1 MSEVPYPVPP
11 AHAGP
16 PTGPPGSLTFGQVLD
31 RSWKLGRANLKLF
44 LGIAA
49 VPSAA
54 IFLVFAAV
62 LGCMAP
68 MIIQQI
74 AAATQTTGDPSA
86 TVPAMPITPD
96 MIPVYV
102 AGGLMVLLYPLMFAV
117 FALYLPAASYA
128 VTQADKGIKVTIGQA
143 YSFAWRHFWRYL
155 WLMILPALF
164 VIAPVMV
171 IACLVGVGAVLM
183 QHAGTDANSPA
194 LLFIIPLAIL
204 LYIGFFVYCILLML
218 RFALAFPASVSEDLP
233 AWASLMRSA
242 KLTKGAKGRVF
253 LVLLVVYA
261 VSYVVNLILMLVY
274 FLVGGVGAAVAVL
287 SHVTQNSPA
296 FFILIGLAGLGYLL
310 VILLCVMFSYAAYT
324 TVLSVLYRD
333 QRLRIDGPLP
343 LPMPPPIFPT
353 LPTPQPGEAV

>member
-1 MSEVPYPVPP
+1 
-11 AHAGP
+11 
-16 PTGPPGSLTFGQVLD
+16 
-31 RSWKLGRANLKLF
+31 
-44 LGIAA
+44 
-49 VPSAA
+49 
-54 IFLVFAAV
+54 
-62 LGCMAP
+62 
-68 MIIQQI
+68 
-74 AAATQTTGDPSA
+74 
-86 TVPAMPITPD
+86 
-96 MIPVYV
+96 
-102 AGGLMVLLYPLMFAV
+102 
-117 FALYLPAASYA
+117 
-128 VTQADKGIKVTIGQA
+128 
-143 YSFAWRHFWRYL
+143 
-155 WLMILPALF
+155 
-164 VIAPVMV
+164 
-171 IACLVGVGAVLM
+171 
-183 QHAGTDANSPA
+183 
-194 LLFIIPLAIL
+194 
-204 LYIGFFVYCILLML
+204 L

>member
-1 MSEVPYPVPP
+1 
-11 AHAGP
+11 
-16 PTGPPGSLTFGQVLD
+16 LTFGQVLD

-44 LGIAA
+44 LGIAS
-49 VPSAA
+49 VPSAL
-54 IFLVFAAV
+54 IFLVVAAA
-62 LGCMAP
+62 LGCMVP
-68 MIIQQI
+68 MISQQI
-74 AAATQTTGDPSA
+74 AATQATADPSTAIQAPA
-86 TVPAMPITPD
+86 TPEMFPL
-96 MIPVYV
+96 YL

-128 VTQADKGIKVTIGQA
+128 VTQADKGITVTIGQA
-143 YSFAWRHFWRYL
+143 YGFASRHFWRYL

-164 VIAPVMV
+164 VIVPLMV
-171 IACLVGVGAVLM
+171 IACLVGVVALFM

-194 LLFIIPLAIL
+194 MLFIIPLAIL
-204 LYIGFFVYCILLML
+204 LYIGLAVYSILLVL
-218 RFALAFPASVSEDLP
+218 RFALAFPASVCEDLT
-233 AWASLMRSA
+233 AWDALMRSS

-261 VSYVVNLILMLVY
+261 VSYAVNLVLLLVY
-274 FLVGGVGAAVAVL
+274 FLVGGVGAAIALL

-310 VILLCVMFSYAAYT
+310 VIMLCVMFSYAAYT

-343 LPMPPPIFPT
+343 TPIAPPTYPTFPT
-353 LPTPQPGEAV
+353 PLPGEAV